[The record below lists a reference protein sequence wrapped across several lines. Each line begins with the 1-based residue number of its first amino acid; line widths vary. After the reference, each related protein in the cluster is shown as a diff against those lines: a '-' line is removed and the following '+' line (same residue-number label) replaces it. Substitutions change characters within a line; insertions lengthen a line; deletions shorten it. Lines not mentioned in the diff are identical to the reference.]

1 MVKERENRML
11 EQNEIDKLSEDDK
24 MMYNRLLHAKSI
36 HDGTYGKHI
45 ATLDHQEYSFLT
57 RVFGPYSSNGER
69 WRKFIDE
76 FKLGQK
82 CRKC

>member
-1 MVKERENRML
+1 ML

-45 ATLDHQEYSFLT
+45 ATLDYHVYHFLE
-57 RVFGPYSSNGER
+57 RAIGPLSSNGER
-69 WRKFIDE
+69 WHKFIDE
-76 FKLGQK
+76 FGLD
-82 CRKC
+82 RK